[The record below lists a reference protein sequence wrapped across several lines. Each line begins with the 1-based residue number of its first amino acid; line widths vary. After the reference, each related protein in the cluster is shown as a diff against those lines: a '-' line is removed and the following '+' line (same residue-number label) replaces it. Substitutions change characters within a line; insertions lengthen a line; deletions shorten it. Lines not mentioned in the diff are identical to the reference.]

1 MSYQVLA
8 RKYRPTNF
16 EEVVGQDHVVQA
28 LSNSISQDR
37 IHQAYLLAGTRGV
50 GKTTIARI
58 LAKCLNCQSAGCP
71 VTSPCDKCSACE
83 EIKAGRHLEFL
94 EIDAASRTGVD
105 DMRELI
111 ENVQYK
117 PSNGLYKIY
126 LIDEVHMLSRASFN
140 ALLKTLEEPPEHVVF
155 IFATTDPDKI
165 PKTVLSRC
173 LQLNLK
179 TVSQN
184 ILQDHLVSIVKNE
197 DVPNEVEAL
206 GLIADSANGSVRDAL
221 TLLDQAIA
229 HGAGSINL
237 EEVKSLLGTIDHSY
251 LYGMMNSVINGDG
264 SNAFSHLDSVAQLN
278 PEYDHILQSIISI
291 LHKVSLEQV
300 LGDSDIDEIKELAS
314 IIDPE
319 FCQLLYEIAV
329 NAYSMFHVHPNPKEA
344 LEICLL
350 RMIAFNPL
358 KQDLTGVT
366 NSSEI
371 EKKNKKIEI
380 TPSIQLDKLEAENV
394 KKTKQPIEEL
404 IVEKPLKD
412 NKEVFTSLK
421 TYQEWNKAY
430 LAMDLSPFSEAL
442 FGNLEFVSHEQSL
455 ITLKG
460 DIDKSS
466 VPQSVL
472 EEFQDECS
480 SFLKLKITIKFE
492 QGSSQNSPSS
502 IKSEVNNKKQ
512 SSAQSSITNDLGIQ
526 DIMKRFNGKIQDG
539 SIKPL
544 D

>member
-16 EEVVGQDHVVQA
+16 KEVVGQDHVVQA

-58 LAKCLNCQSAGCP
+58 LAKCLNCQSADGP
-71 VTSPCDKCSACE
+71 VTNPCDECSACE

-126 LIDEVHMLSRASFN
+126 LIDEVHMLSKASFN

-155 IFATTDPDKI
+155 IFATTDPDRI

-179 TVSQN
+179 IVPQN
-184 ILQDHLVSIVKNE
+184 ILQNHLLSIVKDEN
-197 DVPNEVEAL
+197 VPNEVDAL
-206 GLIADSANGSVRDAL
+206 GLIAESANGSVRDAL

-237 EEVKSLLGTIDHSY
+237 DEVKSLLGTIDHSY
-251 LYGMMNSVINGDG
+251 LYSMMHSVINGDG
-264 SNAFSHLDSVAQLN
+264 LNAFKYLDSVAELN

-300 LGDSDIDEIKELAS
+300 LGDSDIDEIKKLAS

-319 FCQLLYEIAV
+319 FCQLIYEIAV

-358 KQDLTGVT
+358 KQNMTDFSH
-366 NSSEI
+366 SSES
-371 EKKNKKIEI
+371 EKKNKIIEKAQI
-380 TPSIQLDKLEAENV
+380 PKSKVKNV
-394 KKTKQPIEEL
+394 KEIKVADAESSTKQPVEE
-404 IVEKPLKD
+404 D
-412 NKEVFTSLK
+412 NEVFASLK
-421 TYQEWNKAY
+421 SYDEWNKAY
-430 LAMDLSPFSEAL
+430 HLMDLSPFSEAL

-455 ITLKG
+455 ITLRG

-466 VPQSVL
+466 IPQSVL
-472 EEFQDECS
+472 EEFQNECS

-492 QGSSQNSPSS
+492 QGSAINSPANISAEINS
-502 IKSEVNNKKQ
+502 KKQ
-512 SSAQSSITNDLGIQ
+512 SSAKSSIANDLGIQ
-526 DIMKRFNGKIQDG
+526 EIMKKFNGKIQDG

>member
-16 EEVVGQDHVVQA
+16 KEVVGQDHVVQA

-58 LAKCLNCQSAGCP
+58 LAKCLNCQSVDGP
-71 VTSPCDKCSACE
+71 VTNPCDECSACE

-126 LIDEVHMLSRASFN
+126 LIDEVHMLSKASFN

-179 TVSQN
+179 IVPQN
-184 ILQDHLVSIVKNE
+184 ILQNHLLSIVKDEN
-197 DVPNEVEAL
+197 VPNELDAL
-206 GLIADSANGSVRDAL
+206 GLIAESANGSVRDAL

-237 EEVKSLLGTIDHSY
+237 DEVKSLLGTIDHSY
-251 LYGMMNSVINGDG
+251 LYSMIHSVINGDG
-264 SNAFSHLDSVAQLN
+264 LNAFKYLDSVAELN

-300 LGDSDIDEIKELAS
+300 LGDSDIDEIKKLAS

-319 FCQLLYEIAV
+319 FCQLIYEIAV

-358 KQDLTGVT
+358 KQNMTDFSY
-366 NSSEI
+366 SSES
-371 EKKNKKIEI
+371 EKKNKIIEKAQI
-380 TPSIQLDKLEAENV
+380 PKSKVKNV
-394 KKTKQPIEEL
+394 KEIKAADAESSTKQPVEE
-404 IVEKPLKD
+404 D
-412 NKEVFTSLK
+412 NEVFASLK
-421 TYQEWNKAY
+421 SYDEWNKAY
-430 LAMDLSPFSEAL
+430 HLMDLSPFSEAL

-455 ITLKG
+455 ITLRG

-466 VPQSVL
+466 IPQSVL
-472 EEFQDECS
+472 EEFQNECS

-492 QGSSQNSPSS
+492 QGSAINSPANISAEINS
-502 IKSEVNNKKQ
+502 KKQ
-512 SSAQSSITNDLGIQ
+512 SSAKSSIANDLGIQ
-526 DIMKRFNGKIQDG
+526 DIMKKFNGKIQDG

>member
-16 EEVVGQDHVVQA
+16 KEVVGQDHVVQA

-58 LAKCLNCQSAGCP
+58 LAKCLNCQSADGP
-71 VTSPCDKCSACE
+71 VTNPCDECSACE

-126 LIDEVHMLSRASFN
+126 LIDEVHMLSKASFN

-155 IFATTDPDKI
+155 IFATTDPDRI

-179 TVSQN
+179 IVPQN
-184 ILQDHLVSIVKNE
+184 ILQNHLLSIVKDEN
-197 DVPNEVEAL
+197 VPNEVDAL
-206 GLIADSANGSVRDAL
+206 GLIAESANGSVRDAL

-237 EEVKSLLGTIDHSY
+237 DEVKSLLGTIDHSY
-251 LYGMMNSVINGDG
+251 LYSMMHSVINGDG
-264 SNAFSHLDSVAQLN
+264 LNAFKYLDSVAELN

-300 LGDSDIDEIKELAS
+300 LGDSDIDEIKKLAS

-319 FCQLLYEIAV
+319 FCQLIYEIAV

-358 KQDLTGVT
+358 KQNMTDFLH
-366 NSSEI
+366 SSES
-371 EKKNKKIEI
+371 EKKNKIIEKAQI
-380 TPSIQLDKLEAENV
+380 PKSKVKNV
-394 KKTKQPIEEL
+394 KEIKVADAESSIKHPAEE
-404 IVEKPLKD
+404 D
-412 NKEVFTSLK
+412 NEVFVSLK
-421 TYQEWNKAY
+421 SYEEWNKAY
-430 LAMDLSPFSEAL
+430 HLMDLSPFSEAL

-455 ITLKG
+455 ITLRG

-466 VPQSVL
+466 IPQSVL
-472 EEFQDECS
+472 EEFQNECS

-492 QGSSQNSPSS
+492 QGSAINSPANISAEINS
-502 IKSEVNNKKQ
+502 KKQ
-512 SSAQSSITNDLGIQ
+512 SSAKSSIANDLEIQ
-526 DIMKRFNGKIQDG
+526 EIMKKFNGKIQDG

>member
-16 EEVVGQDHVVQA
+16 KEVVGQDHVVQA

-58 LAKCLNCQSAGCP
+58 LAKCLNCQSADGP
-71 VTSPCDKCSACE
+71 VTNPCDECSACE

-126 LIDEVHMLSRASFN
+126 LIDEVHMLSKASFN

-179 TVSQN
+179 IVPQN
-184 ILQDHLVSIVKNE
+184 ILQNHLLSIVKDEN
-197 DVPNEVEAL
+197 VPNELDAL
-206 GLIADSANGSVRDAL
+206 GLIAESANGSVRDAL

-237 EEVKSLLGTIDHSY
+237 DEVKSLLGTIDHSY
-251 LYGMMNSVINGDG
+251 LYSMMHSVINGDG
-264 SNAFSHLDSVAQLN
+264 LNAFKYLDSVAELN

-300 LGDSDIDEIKELAS
+300 LGDSDIDEIKKLAS

-319 FCQLLYEIAV
+319 FCQLIYEIAV

-358 KQDLTGVT
+358 KQNMTDFSH
-366 NSSEI
+366 SSES
-371 EKKNKKIEI
+371 EKKNKIIEKAQI
-380 TPSIQLDKLEAENV
+380 PKSKVKNV
-394 KKTKQPIEEL
+394 KEIKVADAESSTKQPVEE
-404 IVEKPLKD
+404 D
-412 NKEVFTSLK
+412 NEVFASLK
-421 TYQEWNKAY
+421 SYDEWNKAY
-430 LAMDLSPFSEAL
+430 HLMDLSPFSEAL

-455 ITLKG
+455 ITLRG

-466 VPQSVL
+466 IPQSVL
-472 EEFQDECS
+472 EEFQNECS

-492 QGSSQNSPSS
+492 QGSAINSPANISAEINS
-502 IKSEVNNKKQ
+502 KKQ
-512 SSAQSSITNDLGIQ
+512 SSAKSSIANDLGIQ
-526 DIMKRFNGKIQDG
+526 DIMKKFNGKIQDG

>member
-16 EEVVGQDHVVQA
+16 KEVVGQDHVVQA

-58 LAKCLNCQSAGCP
+58 LAKCLNCQSVDGP
-71 VTSPCDKCSACE
+71 VTNPCDECSACE

-126 LIDEVHMLSRASFN
+126 LIDEVHMLSKASFN

-179 TVSQN
+179 IVPQN
-184 ILQDHLVSIVKNE
+184 ILQNHLLSIAKDEN
-197 DVPNEVEAL
+197 VPNELDAL
-206 GLIADSANGSVRDAL
+206 GLIAESANGSVRDAL

-237 EEVKSLLGTIDHSY
+237 DEVKSLLGTIDHSY
-251 LYGMMNSVINGDG
+251 LYSMIHSVINGDG
-264 SNAFSHLDSVAQLN
+264 LNAFKYLDSVAELN

-300 LGDSDIDEIKELAS
+300 LGDSDIDEIKKLAS

-319 FCQLLYEIAV
+319 FCQLIYEIAV

-358 KQDLTGVT
+358 KQNMTDFLH
-366 NSSEI
+366 SSES
-371 EKKNKKIEI
+371 EKKNKIIEKAQI
-380 TPSIQLDKLEAENV
+380 PKSKVKNV
-394 KKTKQPIEEL
+394 KEIKVADAESSIKQPVEE
-404 IVEKPLKD
+404 D
-412 NKEVFTSLK
+412 NEEFASLK
-421 TYQEWNKAY
+421 SYDEWNKAY
-430 LAMDLSPFSEAL
+430 HLMDLSPFSEAL

-455 ITLKG
+455 ITLRG

-466 VPQSVL
+466 IPQSVL
-472 EEFQDECS
+472 EEFQNECS

-492 QGSSQNSPSS
+492 QGSAINSPANISAEINS
-502 IKSEVNNKKQ
+502 KKQ
-512 SSAQSSITNDLGIQ
+512 SSAKSSIANDLGIQ
-526 DIMKRFNGKIQDG
+526 DIMKKFNGKIQDG

>member
-16 EEVVGQDHVVQA
+16 KEVVGQDHVVQA

-58 LAKCLNCQSAGCP
+58 LAKCLNCQSADGP
-71 VTSPCDKCSACE
+71 VTNPCDECSACE

-126 LIDEVHMLSRASFN
+126 LIDEVHMLSKASFN

-155 IFATTDPDKI
+155 IFATTDPDRI

-179 TVSQN
+179 IVPQN
-184 ILQDHLVSIVKNE
+184 ILQNHLLSIVKDEN
-197 DVPNEVEAL
+197 VPNEVDAL
-206 GLIADSANGSVRDAL
+206 GLIAESANGSVRDAL

-237 EEVKSLLGTIDHSY
+237 DEVKSLLGTIDHSY
-251 LYGMMNSVINGDG
+251 LYSMMHSVINGDG
-264 SNAFSHLDSVAQLN
+264 LNAFKYLDSVAELN

-300 LGDSDIDEIKELAS
+300 LGDSDIDEIKKLAS

-319 FCQLLYEIAV
+319 FCQLIYEIAV

-358 KQDLTGVT
+358 KQNMTDFLH
-366 NSSEI
+366 SSES
-371 EKKNKKIEI
+371 EKKNKIIEKAQI
-380 TPSIQLDKLEAENV
+380 PKSKVKNV
-394 KKTKQPIEEL
+394 KEIKVADAESSIKQPVEE
-404 IVEKPLKD
+404 D
-412 NKEVFTSLK
+412 NEVFASLK
-421 TYQEWNKAY
+421 SYDEWNKAY
-430 LAMDLSPFSEAL
+430 HLMDLSPFSEAL

-455 ITLKG
+455 ITLRG

-466 VPQSVL
+466 IPQSVL
-472 EEFQDECS
+472 EEFQNECS

-492 QGSSQNSPSS
+492 QGSAINSPANISAEINS
-502 IKSEVNNKKQ
+502 KKQ
-512 SSAQSSITNDLGIQ
+512 SSAKSSIANDLGIQ
-526 DIMKRFNGKIQDG
+526 DIMKKFNGKIQDG

>member
-16 EEVVGQDHVVQA
+16 KEVVGQDHVVQA

-58 LAKCLNCQSAGCP
+58 LAKCLNCQSADGP
-71 VTSPCDKCSACE
+71 VTNPCDECSACE

-126 LIDEVHMLSRASFN
+126 LIDEVHMLSKASFN

-155 IFATTDPDKI
+155 IFATTDPDRI

-179 TVSQN
+179 IVPQN
-184 ILQDHLVSIVKNE
+184 ILQNHLLSIVKDEN
-197 DVPNEVEAL
+197 VPNEVDAL
-206 GLIADSANGSVRDAL
+206 GLIAESANGSVRDAL

-237 EEVKSLLGTIDHSY
+237 DEVKSLLGTIDHSY
-251 LYGMMNSVINGDG
+251 LYSMIHSVINGDG
-264 SNAFSHLDSVAQLN
+264 LNAFKYLDSVAELN

-300 LGDSDIDEIKELAS
+300 LGDSDIDEIKKLAS

-319 FCQLLYEIAV
+319 FCQLIYEIAV

-358 KQDLTGVT
+358 KQNMTDFLH
-366 NSSEI
+366 SSES
-371 EKKNKKIEI
+371 EKKNKIIEKAQI
-380 TPSIQLDKLEAENV
+380 PKSKVKNV
-394 KKTKQPIEEL
+394 KEIKVADAESSIKHPAEE
-404 IVEKPLKD
+404 D
-412 NKEVFTSLK
+412 NEVFVSLK
-421 TYQEWNKAY
+421 SYEEWNKAY
-430 LAMDLSPFSEAL
+430 HLMDLSPFSEAL

-455 ITLKG
+455 ITLRG

-466 VPQSVL
+466 IPQSVL
-472 EEFQDECS
+472 EEFQNECS

-492 QGSSQNSPSS
+492 QGSAINSPANISAEINS
-502 IKSEVNNKKQ
+502 KKQ
-512 SSAQSSITNDLGIQ
+512 SSAKSSIANDLGIQ
-526 DIMKRFNGKIQDG
+526 DIMKKFNGKIQDG

>member
-16 EEVVGQDHVVQA
+16 KEVVGQDHVVQA

-58 LAKCLNCQSAGCP
+58 LAKCLNCQSADGP
-71 VTSPCDKCSACE
+71 VTNPCDECSACE

-126 LIDEVHMLSRASFN
+126 LIDEVHMLSKASFN

-155 IFATTDPDKI
+155 IFATTDPDRI

-179 TVSQN
+179 TVPQN
-184 ILQDHLVSIVKNE
+184 ILQNHLLSIVKDE
-197 DVPNEVEAL
+197 KVPNEVDAL
-206 GLIADSANGSVRDAL
+206 GLIAESANGSVRDAL

-237 EEVKSLLGTIDHSY
+237 DEVKSLLGTIDHSY
-251 LYGMMNSVINGDG
+251 LYSMIHSVINGDG
-264 SNAFSHLDSVAQLN
+264 LNAFKYLDSVAELN

-300 LGDSDIDEIKELAS
+300 LEDSDIDEIKKLAS

-319 FCQLLYEIAV
+319 FCQLIYEIAV

-358 KQDLTGVT
+358 KQNMTDFSH
-366 NSSEI
+366 SSES
-371 EKKNKKIEI
+371 EKKNKIIEKAQI
-380 TPSIQLDKLEAENV
+380 PKSKVKNV
-394 KKTKQPIEEL
+394 KEIKVADAESSIKQPVEE
-404 IVEKPLKD
+404 D
-412 NKEVFTSLK
+412 NEVFASLK
-421 TYQEWNKAY
+421 SYDEWNKAY
-430 LAMDLSPFSEAL
+430 HLMDLSPFSEAL

-455 ITLKG
+455 ITLRG
-460 DIDKSS
+460 DIDKLSI
-466 VPQSVL
+466 PQSVL
-472 EEFQDECS
+472 EEFQNECS

-492 QGSSQNSPSS
+492 QGSAINSPANISAEINS
-502 IKSEVNNKKQ
+502 KKQ
-512 SSAQSSITNDLGIQ
+512 SSAKSSIANDLGIQ
-526 DIMKRFNGKIQDG
+526 DIMKKFNGKIQDG

>member
-16 EEVVGQDHVVQA
+16 KEVVGQDHVVQA

-58 LAKCLNCQSAGCP
+58 LAKCLNCQSADGS
-71 VTSPCDKCSACE
+71 VTNPCDECSACE

-126 LIDEVHMLSRASFN
+126 LIDEVHMLSKASFN

-179 TVSQN
+179 IVPQN
-184 ILQDHLVSIVKNE
+184 ILQNHLLSIVKDEN
-197 DVPNEVEAL
+197 VPNELDAL
-206 GLIADSANGSVRDAL
+206 GLIAESANGSVRDAL

-237 EEVKSLLGTIDHSY
+237 DEVKSLLGTIDHSY
-251 LYGMMNSVINGDG
+251 LYSMIHSVINGDG
-264 SNAFSHLDSVAQLN
+264 LNAFKYLDSVAELN

-300 LGDSDIDEIKELAS
+300 LEDSDIDEIKKLAS

-319 FCQLLYEIAV
+319 FCQLIYEIAV

-358 KQDLTGVT
+358 KQNMTDFSH
-366 NSSEI
+366 SSES
-371 EKKNKKIEI
+371 EKKNKIIEKAQI
-380 TPSIQLDKLEAENV
+380 PKSKVKNV
-394 KKTKQPIEEL
+394 KEIKVADAESSIKQPVEE
-404 IVEKPLKD
+404 D
-412 NKEVFTSLK
+412 NEVFASLK
-421 TYQEWNKAY
+421 SYDEWNKAY
-430 LAMDLSPFSEAL
+430 HLMDLSPFSEAL

-455 ITLKG
+455 ITLRG

-466 VPQSVL
+466 IPQSVL
-472 EEFQDECS
+472 EEFQNECS

-492 QGSSQNSPSS
+492 QGSAINSPANISAEINS
-502 IKSEVNNKKQ
+502 KKQ
-512 SSAQSSITNDLGIQ
+512 SSAKSSIANDLGIQ
-526 DIMKRFNGKIQDG
+526 DIMKKFNGKIQDG

>member
-83 EIKAGRHLEFL
+83 EIKVGRHLEFL

-197 DVPNEVEAL
+197 DVPNEV
-206 GLIADSANGSVRDAL
+206 
-221 TLLDQAIA
+221 
-229 HGAGSINL
+229 
-237 EEVKSLLGTIDHSY
+237 DHSY
-251 LYGMMNSVINGDG
+251 LYGMMNSVSNGDG
-264 SNAFSHLDSVAQLN
+264 SNAFSQLDSVAQLN

-314 IIDPE
+314 VIDPE

-526 DIMKRFNGKIQDG
+526 DIIKKFNGKIQDG

>member
-16 EEVVGQDHVVQA
+16 EEVVGQDHVVKA

-58 LAKCLNCQSAGCP
+58 LAKCLNCQSASGP
-71 VTSPCDKCSACE
+71 VISPCDKCSACE

-126 LIDEVHMLSRASFN
+126 LIDEVHMLSKASFN

-155 IFATTDPDKI
+155 IFATTDPDRI

-179 TVSQN
+179 TVPQN
-184 ILQDHLVSIVKNE
+184 ILQNHLVSIVNNE
-197 DVPNEVEAL
+197 NVPNEVEAL
-206 GLIADSANGSVRDAL
+206 SLIADSANGSVRDAL

-229 HGAGSINL
+229 HGAGSIDL
-237 EEVKSLLGTIDHSY
+237 EEVKSLLGTIDHSH
-251 LYGMMNSVINGDG
+251 LYSMIHSVIKGDG
-264 SNAFSHLDSVAQLN
+264 SNAFSHLDSVAELN

-350 RMIAFNPL
+350 RMIAVSYTH
-358 KQDLTGVT
+358 LTL
-366 NSSEI
+366 
-371 EKKNKKIEI
+371 
-380 TPSIQLDKLEAENV
+380 P
-394 KKTKQPIEEL
+394 TK
-404 IVEKPLKD
+404 
-412 NKEVFTSLK
+412 
-421 TYQEWNKAY
+421 A
-430 LAMDLSPFSEAL
+430 
-442 FGNLEFVSHEQSL
+442 
-455 ITLKG
+455 
-460 DIDKSS
+460 
-466 VPQSVL
+466 
-472 EEFQDECS
+472 
-480 SFLKLKITIKFE
+480 
-492 QGSSQNSPSS
+492 
-502 IKSEVNNKKQ
+502 
-512 SSAQSSITNDLGIQ
+512 
-526 DIMKRFNGKIQDG
+526 
-539 SIKPL
+539 
-544 D
+544 

>member
-16 EEVVGQDHVVQA
+16 KEVVGQDHVVQA

-58 LAKCLNCQSAGCP
+58 LAKCLNCQSADGP
-71 VTSPCDKCSACE
+71 VTNPCDECSACE

-126 LIDEVHMLSRASFN
+126 LIDEVHMLSKASFN

-179 TVSQN
+179 IVPQN
-184 ILQDHLVSIVKNE
+184 ILQNHLLSIVKDEN
-197 DVPNEVEAL
+197 VPNELDAL
-206 GLIADSANGSVRDAL
+206 GLIAESANGSVRDAL

-237 EEVKSLLGTIDHSY
+237 DEVKSLLGTIDHSY
-251 LYGMMNSVINGDG
+251 LYSMIHSVINGDG
-264 SNAFSHLDSVAQLN
+264 LNAFKYLDSVAELN

-300 LGDSDIDEIKELAS
+300 LGDSDIDEIKKLAS

-319 FCQLLYEIAV
+319 FCQLIYEIAV

-358 KQDLTGVT
+358 KQNMTDFSY
-366 NSSEI
+366 SSES
-371 EKKNKKIEI
+371 EKKNKIIEKAQI
-380 TPSIQLDKLEAENV
+380 PKSKVKNV
-394 KKTKQPIEEL
+394 KEIKVADAESSTKQPVEE
-404 IVEKPLKD
+404 D
-412 NKEVFTSLK
+412 NEVFASLK
-421 TYQEWNKAY
+421 SYDEWNKAY
-430 LAMDLSPFSEAL
+430 HLMDLSPFSEAL

-455 ITLKG
+455 ITLRG

-466 VPQSVL
+466 IPQSVL
-472 EEFQDECS
+472 EEFQNECS

-492 QGSSQNSPSS
+492 QGSAINSPANISAEINS
-502 IKSEVNNKKQ
+502 KKQ
-512 SSAQSSITNDLGIQ
+512 SSAKSSIANDLGIQ
-526 DIMKRFNGKIQDG
+526 DIMKKFNGKIQDG

>member
-16 EEVVGQDHVVQA
+16 KEVVGQDHVVQA

-58 LAKCLNCQSAGCP
+58 LAKCLNCQSADGP
-71 VTSPCDKCSACE
+71 VTNPCDECSACE

-126 LIDEVHMLSRASFN
+126 LIDEVHMLSKASFN

-179 TVSQN
+179 IVPQN
-184 ILQDHLVSIVKNE
+184 ILQNHLLSIVKDEN
-197 DVPNEVEAL
+197 VPNELDAL
-206 GLIADSANGSVRDAL
+206 GLIAESANGSVRDAL

-237 EEVKSLLGTIDHSY
+237 DEVKSLLGTIDHSY
-251 LYGMMNSVINGDG
+251 LYSMIHSVINGDG
-264 SNAFSHLDSVAQLN
+264 LNAFKYLDSVAELN

-300 LGDSDIDEIKELAS
+300 LGDSDIDEIKKIAS

-319 FCQLLYEIAV
+319 FCQLIYEIAV

-358 KQDLTGVT
+358 KQNMTDFSH
-366 NSSEI
+366 SSES
-371 EKKNKKIEI
+371 EKKNKIIEKAQI
-380 TPSIQLDKLEAENV
+380 PKSKVKNV
-394 KKTKQPIEEL
+394 KEIKVADAESSTKQPVEE
-404 IVEKPLKD
+404 D
-412 NKEVFTSLK
+412 NEVFASLK
-421 TYQEWNKAY
+421 SYDEWNKAY
-430 LAMDLSPFSEAL
+430 HLMDLSPFSEAL

-455 ITLKG
+455 ITLRG

-466 VPQSVL
+466 IPQSVL
-472 EEFQDECS
+472 EEFQNECS

-492 QGSSQNSPSS
+492 QGSAINSPANISAEINS
-502 IKSEVNNKKQ
+502 KKQ
-512 SSAQSSITNDLGIQ
+512 SSAKSSIANDLGIQ
-526 DIMKRFNGKIQDG
+526 DIMKKFNGKIQDG

>member
-16 EEVVGQDHVVQA
+16 KEVVGQDHVVQA

-58 LAKCLNCQSAGCP
+58 LAKCLNCQLADGP
-71 VTSPCDKCSACE
+71 VTNPCDECSACE

-126 LIDEVHMLSRASFN
+126 LIDEVHMLSKASFN

-179 TVSQN
+179 IVPQN
-184 ILQDHLVSIVKNE
+184 ILQNHLLSIVKDEN
-197 DVPNEVEAL
+197 VPNELDAL
-206 GLIADSANGSVRDAL
+206 GLIAESANGSVRDAL

-237 EEVKSLLGTIDHSY
+237 DEVKSLLGTIDHSY
-251 LYGMMNSVINGDG
+251 LYSMIHSVINGDG
-264 SNAFSHLDSVAQLN
+264 LNAFKYLDSVAELN

-300 LGDSDIDEIKELAS
+300 LGDSDIDEIKKLAS

-319 FCQLLYEIAV
+319 FCQLIYEIAV

-358 KQDLTGVT
+358 KQNMTDFSY
-366 NSSEI
+366 SSES
-371 EKKNKKIEI
+371 EKKNKIIEKAQI
-380 TPSIQLDKLEAENV
+380 PKSKVKNV
-394 KKTKQPIEEL
+394 KEIKVADAESSTKQPVEE
-404 IVEKPLKD
+404 D
-412 NKEVFTSLK
+412 NEVFASLK
-421 TYQEWNKAY
+421 SYDEWNKAY
-430 LAMDLSPFSEAL
+430 HLMDLSPFSEAL

-455 ITLKG
+455 ITLRG

-466 VPQSVL
+466 IPQSVL
-472 EEFQDECS
+472 EEFQNECS

-492 QGSSQNSPSS
+492 QGSAINSPANISAEINS
-502 IKSEVNNKKQ
+502 KKQ
-512 SSAQSSITNDLGIQ
+512 SSAKSSIANDLGIQ
-526 DIMKRFNGKIQDG
+526 DIMKKFNGKIQDG

>member
-16 EEVVGQDHVVQA
+16 KEVVGQDHVVQA

-58 LAKCLNCQSAGCP
+58 LAKCLNCQSADGP
-71 VTSPCDKCSACE
+71 VTNPCDECSACE

-126 LIDEVHMLSRASFN
+126 LIDEVHMLSKASFN

-155 IFATTDPDKI
+155 IFATTDPDRI

-179 TVSQN
+179 IVPQN
-184 ILQDHLVSIVKNE
+184 ILQNHLLSIVKDEN
-197 DVPNEVEAL
+197 VPNEVDAL
-206 GLIADSANGSVRDAL
+206 GLIAESANGSVRDAL

-237 EEVKSLLGTIDHSY
+237 DEVKSLLGTIDHSY
-251 LYGMMNSVINGDG
+251 LYSMIHSVINGDG
-264 SNAFSHLDSVAQLN
+264 LNAFKYLDSVAELN

-300 LGDSDIDEIKELAS
+300 LGDSDIDEIKKLAS

-319 FCQLLYEIAV
+319 FCQLIYEIAV

-358 KQDLTGVT
+358 KQNMTDFLH
-366 NSSEI
+366 SSES
-371 EKKNKKIEI
+371 EKKNKIIEKAQI
-380 TPSIQLDKLEAENV
+380 PKSKVKNV
-394 KKTKQPIEEL
+394 KEIKVADAESSTKQPVEE
-404 IVEKPLKD
+404 D
-412 NKEVFTSLK
+412 NEVFASLK
-421 TYQEWNKAY
+421 SYDEWNKAY
-430 LAMDLSPFSEAL
+430 HLMDLSPFSEAL

-455 ITLKG
+455 ITLRG

-466 VPQSVL
+466 IPQSVL
-472 EEFQDECS
+472 EEFQNECS

-492 QGSSQNSPSS
+492 QGSAINSPANISAEINS
-502 IKSEVNNKKQ
+502 KKQ
-512 SSAQSSITNDLGIQ
+512 SSAKSSIANDLGIQ
-526 DIMKRFNGKIQDG
+526 EIMKKFNGKIQDG

>member
-16 EEVVGQDHVVQA
+16 KEVVGQDHVVQA

-58 LAKCLNCQSAGCP
+58 LAKCLNCHSADGP
-71 VTSPCDKCSACE
+71 VTNPCDECSACE

-126 LIDEVHMLSRASFN
+126 LIDEVHMLSKASFN

-155 IFATTDPDKI
+155 IFATTDPDRI

-179 TVSQN
+179 IVPQN
-184 ILQDHLVSIVKNE
+184 ILQNHLLSIVKDEN
-197 DVPNEVEAL
+197 VPNEVDAL
-206 GLIADSANGSVRDAL
+206 GLIAESANGSVRDAL

-237 EEVKSLLGTIDHSY
+237 DEVKSLLGTIDHSY
-251 LYGMMNSVINGDG
+251 LYSMMHSVINGDG
-264 SNAFSHLDSVAQLN
+264 LNAFKYLDSVAELN

-300 LGDSDIDEIKELAS
+300 LGDSDIDEIKKLAS

-319 FCQLLYEIAV
+319 FCQLIYEIAV

-358 KQDLTGVT
+358 KQNMTDFLH
-366 NSSEI
+366 SSES
-371 EKKNKKIEI
+371 EKKNKIIEKAQI
-380 TPSIQLDKLEAENV
+380 PKSKVKNV
-394 KKTKQPIEEL
+394 KEIKVADAESSIKHPAEE
-404 IVEKPLKD
+404 D
-412 NKEVFTSLK
+412 NEVFVSLK
-421 TYQEWNKAY
+421 SYEEWNKAY
-430 LAMDLSPFSEAL
+430 HLMDLSPFSEAL

-455 ITLKG
+455 ITLRG

-466 VPQSVL
+466 IPQSVL
-472 EEFQDECS
+472 EEFQNECS

-492 QGSSQNSPSS
+492 QGSAINSPANISAKINS
-502 IKSEVNNKKQ
+502 KKQ
-512 SSAQSSITNDLGIQ
+512 SSAKSSIANDLGIQ
-526 DIMKRFNGKIQDG
+526 EIMKKFNGKIQDG

>member
-16 EEVVGQDHVVQA
+16 KEVVGQDHVVQA

-58 LAKCLNCQSAGCP
+58 LAKCLNCQSVDGP
-71 VTSPCDKCSACE
+71 VTNPCDECSACE

-126 LIDEVHMLSRASFN
+126 LIDEVHMLSKASFN

-179 TVSQN
+179 IVPQN
-184 ILQDHLVSIVKNE
+184 ILQNHLLSIVKDEN
-197 DVPNEVEAL
+197 VPNELDAL
-206 GLIADSANGSVRDAL
+206 GLIAESANGSVRDAL

-237 EEVKSLLGTIDHSY
+237 DEVKSLLGTIDHSY
-251 LYGMMNSVINGDG
+251 LYSMIHSVINGDG
-264 SNAFSHLDSVAQLN
+264 LNAFKYLDSVAELN

-300 LGDSDIDEIKELAS
+300 LGDSDIDEIKKLAS

-319 FCQLLYEIAV
+319 FCQLIYEIAV

-358 KQDLTGVT
+358 KQNMTDFTY
-366 NSSEI
+366 SSES
-371 EKKNKKIEI
+371 EKKNKIIEKAQI
-380 TPSIQLDKLEAENV
+380 PKSKVKNV
-394 KKTKQPIEEL
+394 KEIKVADAESSTKQPVEE
-404 IVEKPLKD
+404 D
-412 NKEVFTSLK
+412 NEVFASLK
-421 TYQEWNKAY
+421 SYDEWNKAY
-430 LAMDLSPFSEAL
+430 HLMDLSPFSEAL

-455 ITLKG
+455 ITLRG

-466 VPQSVL
+466 IPQSVL
-472 EEFQDECS
+472 EEFQNECS

-492 QGSSQNSPSS
+492 QGSAINSPANISAEINS
-502 IKSEVNNKKQ
+502 KKQ
-512 SSAQSSITNDLGIQ
+512 SSAKSSIANDLGIQ
-526 DIMKRFNGKIQDG
+526 DIMKKFNGKIQDG

>member
-16 EEVVGQDHVVQA
+16 KEVVGQDHVVQA

-58 LAKCLNCQSAGCP
+58 LAKCLNCQSADGP
-71 VTSPCDKCSACE
+71 VTNPCDECSACE

-126 LIDEVHMLSRASFN
+126 LIDEVHMLSKASFN

-155 IFATTDPDKI
+155 IFATTDPDRI

-179 TVSQN
+179 IVPQN
-184 ILQDHLVSIVKNE
+184 ILQNHLLSIVKDEN
-197 DVPNEVEAL
+197 VPNEVDAL
-206 GLIADSANGSVRDAL
+206 GLIAESANGSVRDAL

-237 EEVKSLLGTIDHSY
+237 DEVKSLLGTIDHSY
-251 LYGMMNSVINGDG
+251 LYSMMHSVINGDG
-264 SNAFSHLDSVAQLN
+264 LNAFKYLDSVAELN

-300 LGDSDIDEIKELAS
+300 LGDSDIDEIKKLAS

-319 FCQLLYEIAV
+319 FCQLIYEIAV

-358 KQDLTGVT
+358 KQNMTDFLH
-366 NSSEI
+366 SSES
-371 EKKNKKIEI
+371 EKKNKIIEKAQI
-380 TPSIQLDKLEAENV
+380 PKSKVKNV
-394 KKTKQPIEEL
+394 KEIKVADAESSIKHPAEE
-404 IVEKPLKD
+404 D
-412 NKEVFTSLK
+412 NEVFVSLK
-421 TYQEWNKAY
+421 SYEEWNKAY
-430 LAMDLSPFSEAL
+430 HLMDLSPFSEAL

-455 ITLKG
+455 ITLRG

-466 VPQSVL
+466 IPQSVL
-472 EEFQDECS
+472 EEFQNECS

-492 QGSSQNSPSS
+492 QGSAINSPANISAEINS
-502 IKSEVNNKKQ
+502 KKQ
-512 SSAQSSITNDLGIQ
+512 SSAKSSIANDLGIQ
-526 DIMKRFNGKIQDG
+526 DIMKKFNGKIQDG

>member
-16 EEVVGQDHVVQA
+16 KEVVGQDHVVQA

-58 LAKCLNCQSAGCP
+58 LAKCLNCQSADGP
-71 VTSPCDKCSACE
+71 VTNPCDECSACE

-126 LIDEVHMLSRASFN
+126 LIDEVHMLSKASFN

-155 IFATTDPDKI
+155 IFATTDPDRI

-179 TVSQN
+179 IVPQN
-184 ILQDHLVSIVKNE
+184 ILQNHLLSIVKDEN
-197 DVPNEVEAL
+197 VPNEVDAL
-206 GLIADSANGSVRDAL
+206 GLIAESANGSVRDAL

-237 EEVKSLLGTIDHSY
+237 DEVKSLLGTIDHSY
-251 LYGMMNSVINGDG
+251 LYSMMHSVINGDG
-264 SNAFSHLDSVAQLN
+264 LNAFKYLDSVAELN

-300 LGDSDIDEIKELAS
+300 LGDSDIDEIKKLAS

-319 FCQLLYEIAV
+319 FCQLIYEIAV

-358 KQDLTGVT
+358 KQNMTDFSH
-366 NSSEI
+366 SSES
-371 EKKNKKIEI
+371 EKKNKIIEKAQI
-380 TPSIQLDKLEAENV
+380 PKSKVKNV
-394 KKTKQPIEEL
+394 KEIKVADAESSIKHPAEE
-404 IVEKPLKD
+404 D
-412 NKEVFTSLK
+412 NEVFVSLK
-421 TYQEWNKAY
+421 SYEEWNKAY
-430 LAMDLSPFSEAL
+430 HLMDLSPFSEAL

-455 ITLKG
+455 ITLRG

-466 VPQSVL
+466 IPQSVL
-472 EEFQDECS
+472 EEFQNECS

-492 QGSSQNSPSS
+492 QGSAINSPANISAEINS
-502 IKSEVNNKKQ
+502 KKQ
-512 SSAQSSITNDLGIQ
+512 SSAKSSIANDLGIQ
-526 DIMKRFNGKIQDG
+526 EIMKKFNGKIQDG

>member
-16 EEVVGQDHVVQA
+16 KEVVGQDHVVQA

-58 LAKCLNCQSAGCP
+58 LAKCLNCQSADGP
-71 VTSPCDKCSACE
+71 VTNPCDECSACE

-126 LIDEVHMLSRASFN
+126 LIDEVHMLSKASFN

-179 TVSQN
+179 IVPQN
-184 ILQDHLVSIVKNE
+184 ILQNHLLSIVKDEN
-197 DVPNEVEAL
+197 VPNEVDAL
-206 GLIADSANGSVRDAL
+206 GLIAESANGSVRDAL

-237 EEVKSLLGTIDHSY
+237 DEVKSLLGTIDHSY
-251 LYGMMNSVINGDG
+251 LYSMMHSVINGDG
-264 SNAFSHLDSVAQLN
+264 LNAFKYLDSVAELN

-300 LGDSDIDEIKELAS
+300 LGDSDIDEIKKLAS

-319 FCQLLYEIAV
+319 FCQLIYEIAV

-358 KQDLTGVT
+358 KQNMTDFLH
-366 NSSEI
+366 SSES
-371 EKKNKKIEI
+371 EKKNKIIEKAQI
-380 TPSIQLDKLEAENV
+380 PKSKVKNV
-394 KKTKQPIEEL
+394 KEIKVADAESSIKHPAEE
-404 IVEKPLKD
+404 D
-412 NKEVFTSLK
+412 NEVFVSLK
-421 TYQEWNKAY
+421 SYEEWNKAY
-430 LAMDLSPFSEAL
+430 HLMDLSPFSEAL

-455 ITLKG
+455 ITLRG

-466 VPQSVL
+466 IPQSVL
-472 EEFQDECS
+472 EEFQNECS

-492 QGSSQNSPSS
+492 QGSAINSPANISAEINS
-502 IKSEVNNKKQ
+502 KKQ
-512 SSAQSSITNDLGIQ
+512 SSAKSSIANDLGIQ
-526 DIMKRFNGKIQDG
+526 EIMKKFNGKIQDG

>member
-16 EEVVGQDHVVQA
+16 KEVVGQDHVVQA

-58 LAKCLNCQSAGCP
+58 LAKCLNCQSVDGP
-71 VTSPCDKCSACE
+71 VTNPCDECSACE

-126 LIDEVHMLSRASFN
+126 LIDEVHMLSKASFN

-179 TVSQN
+179 IVPQN
-184 ILQDHLVSIVKNE
+184 ILQNHLLSIVKDEN
-197 DVPNEVEAL
+197 VPNELDAL
-206 GLIADSANGSVRDAL
+206 GLIAESANGSVRDAL

-237 EEVKSLLGTIDHSY
+237 DEVKSLLGTIDHSY
-251 LYGMMNSVINGDG
+251 LYSMIHSVINGDG
-264 SNAFSHLDSVAQLN
+264 LNAFKYLDSVAELN

-300 LGDSDIDEIKELAS
+300 LGDSDIDEIKKLAS

-319 FCQLLYEIAV
+319 FCQLIYEIAV

-358 KQDLTGVT
+358 KQNMTDFSH
-366 NSSEI
+366 SSES
-371 EKKNKKIEI
+371 EKKNKIIEKAQI
-380 TPSIQLDKLEAENV
+380 PKSKVKNV
-394 KKTKQPIEEL
+394 KEIKVADAESSTKQPVEE
-404 IVEKPLKD
+404 D
-412 NKEVFTSLK
+412 NEVFASLK
-421 TYQEWNKAY
+421 SYDEWNKAY
-430 LAMDLSPFSEAL
+430 HLMDLSPFSEAL

-455 ITLKG
+455 ITLRG

-466 VPQSVL
+466 IPQSVL
-472 EEFQDECS
+472 EEFQNECS

-492 QGSSQNSPSS
+492 QGSAINSPANISAEINS
-502 IKSEVNNKKQ
+502 KKQ
-512 SSAQSSITNDLGIQ
+512 SSAKSSIANDLGIQ
-526 DIMKRFNGKIQDG
+526 DIMKKFNGKIQDG

>member
-16 EEVVGQDHVVQA
+16 KEVVGQDHVVQA

-58 LAKCLNCQSAGCP
+58 LAKCLNCHSADGP
-71 VTSPCDKCSACE
+71 VTNPCDECSACE

-126 LIDEVHMLSRASFN
+126 LIDEVHMLSKASFN

-155 IFATTDPDKI
+155 IFATTDPDRI

-179 TVSQN
+179 IVPQN
-184 ILQDHLVSIVKNE
+184 ILQNHLLSIVKDEN
-197 DVPNEVEAL
+197 VPNEVDAL
-206 GLIADSANGSVRDAL
+206 GLIAESANGSVRDAL

-237 EEVKSLLGTIDHSY
+237 DEVKSLLGTIDHSY
-251 LYGMMNSVINGDG
+251 LYSMMHSVINGDG
-264 SNAFSHLDSVAQLN
+264 LNAFKYLDSVAELN

-300 LGDSDIDEIKELAS
+300 LGDSDIDEIKKLAS

-319 FCQLLYEIAV
+319 FCQLIYEIAV

-358 KQDLTGVT
+358 KKNMTDFLH
-366 NSSEI
+366 SSES
-371 EKKNKKIEI
+371 EKKNKIIEKAQI
-380 TPSIQLDKLEAENV
+380 PKSKVKNV
-394 KKTKQPIEEL
+394 KEIKVADAESSIKHPAEE
-404 IVEKPLKD
+404 D
-412 NKEVFTSLK
+412 NEVFVSLK
-421 TYQEWNKAY
+421 SYEEWNKAY
-430 LAMDLSPFSEAL
+430 HLMDLSPFSEAL

-455 ITLKG
+455 ITLRG

-466 VPQSVL
+466 IPQSVL
-472 EEFQDECS
+472 EEFQNECS

-492 QGSSQNSPSS
+492 QGSAINSPANISAEINS
-502 IKSEVNNKKQ
+502 KKQ
-512 SSAQSSITNDLGIQ
+512 SSAKSSIANDLGIQ
-526 DIMKRFNGKIQDG
+526 EIMKKFNGKIQDG

>member
-16 EEVVGQDHVVQA
+16 KEVVGQDHVVQA

-58 LAKCLNCQSAGCP
+58 LAKCLNCQSADGP
-71 VTSPCDKCSACE
+71 VTNPCDECSACE

-126 LIDEVHMLSRASFN
+126 LIDEVHMLSKASFN

-155 IFATTDPDKI
+155 IFATTDPDRI

-179 TVSQN
+179 IVPQN
-184 ILQDHLVSIVKNE
+184 ILQNHLLSIVKDEN
-197 DVPNEVEAL
+197 VPNELDAL
-206 GLIADSANGSVRDAL
+206 GLIAESANGSVRDAL

-237 EEVKSLLGTIDHSY
+237 DEVKSLLGTIDHSY
-251 LYGMMNSVINGDG
+251 LYSMMHSVINGDG
-264 SNAFSHLDSVAQLN
+264 LNAFKYLDSVAELN

-300 LGDSDIDEIKELAS
+300 LGDSDIDEIKKLAS

-319 FCQLLYEIAV
+319 FCQLIYEIAV

-358 KQDLTGVT
+358 KQNMTDFLH
-366 NSSEI
+366 SSES
-371 EKKNKKIEI
+371 EKKNKIIEKAQI
-380 TPSIQLDKLEAENV
+380 PKSKVKNV
-394 KKTKQPIEEL
+394 KEIKVADAESSIKQPAEE
-404 IVEKPLKD
+404 D
-412 NKEVFTSLK
+412 NEVFASLK
-421 TYQEWNKAY
+421 SYEEWNTAY
-430 LAMDLSPFSEAL
+430 HLMDLSPFSEAL

-455 ITLKG
+455 ITLRG

-466 VPQSVL
+466 IPQSVL
-472 EEFQDECS
+472 EEFQNECS

-492 QGSSQNSPSS
+492 QGSAINSPANISTEINS
-502 IKSEVNNKKQ
+502 KKQ
-512 SSAQSSITNDLGIQ
+512 SSAKSSIANDLGIQ
-526 DIMKRFNGKIQDG
+526 DIMKKFNGKIQDG

>member
-16 EEVVGQDHVVQA
+16 KEVVGQDHVVQA

-58 LAKCLNCQSAGCP
+58 LAKCLNCQSADGP
-71 VTSPCDKCSACE
+71 VTNPCDECSACE

-126 LIDEVHMLSRASFN
+126 LIDEVHMLSKASFN

-155 IFATTDPDKI
+155 IFATTDPDRI

-179 TVSQN
+179 IVPQN
-184 ILQDHLVSIVKNE
+184 ILQNHLLSIVKDEN
-197 DVPNEVEAL
+197 VPNEVDAL
-206 GLIADSANGSVRDAL
+206 GLIAESANGSVRDAL

-237 EEVKSLLGTIDHSY
+237 DEVKSLLGTIDHSY
-251 LYGMMNSVINGDG
+251 LYSMIHSVINGDG
-264 SNAFSHLDSVAQLN
+264 LNAFKYLDSVAELN

-300 LGDSDIDEIKELAS
+300 LGDSDIDEIKKLAS

-319 FCQLLYEIAV
+319 FCQLIYEIAV

-358 KQDLTGVT
+358 KQNMTDFLH
-366 NSSEI
+366 SSES
-371 EKKNKKIEI
+371 EKKNKIIEKAQI
-380 TPSIQLDKLEAENV
+380 PKSKVKNV
-394 KKTKQPIEEL
+394 KEIKVADAESSIKHPAEE
-404 IVEKPLKD
+404 D
-412 NKEVFTSLK
+412 NEVFVSLK
-421 TYQEWNKAY
+421 SYEEWNKAY
-430 LAMDLSPFSEAL
+430 HLMDLSPFSEAL

-455 ITLKG
+455 ITLRG

-466 VPQSVL
+466 IPQSVL
-472 EEFQDECS
+472 EEFQNECS

-492 QGSSQNSPSS
+492 QGSAINSPANISAEINS
-502 IKSEVNNKKQ
+502 KKQ
-512 SSAQSSITNDLGIQ
+512 SSAKSSIANDLGIQ
-526 DIMKRFNGKIQDG
+526 EIMKKFNGKIQDG

>member
-16 EEVVGQDHVVQA
+16 KEVVGQDHVVQA

-58 LAKCLNCQSAGCP
+58 LAKCLNCQSADGP
-71 VTSPCDKCSACE
+71 VTNPCDECSACE

-126 LIDEVHMLSRASFN
+126 LIDEVHMLSKASFN

-155 IFATTDPDKI
+155 IFATTDPDRI

-179 TVSQN
+179 IVPQN
-184 ILQDHLVSIVKNE
+184 ILQNHLLSIVKDEN
-197 DVPNEVEAL
+197 VPNEVDAL
-206 GLIADSANGSVRDAL
+206 GLIAESANGSVRDAL

-237 EEVKSLLGTIDHSY
+237 DEVKSLLGTIDHSY
-251 LYGMMNSVINGDG
+251 LYSMMHSVINGDG
-264 SNAFSHLDSVAQLN
+264 LNAFKYLDSVAELN

-300 LGDSDIDEIKELAS
+300 LGDSDIDEIKKLAS

-319 FCQLLYEIAV
+319 FCQLIYEIAV

-358 KQDLTGVT
+358 KQNMTDFSH
-366 NSSEI
+366 SSES
-371 EKKNKKIEI
+371 EKKNKIIEKAQI
-380 TPSIQLDKLEAENV
+380 PKSKVKNV
-394 KKTKQPIEEL
+394 KEIKVADAESSTKQPVEE
-404 IVEKPLKD
+404 D
-412 NKEVFTSLK
+412 NEVFASLK
-421 TYQEWNKAY
+421 SYDEWNKAY
-430 LAMDLSPFSEAL
+430 HLMDLSPFSEAL

-455 ITLKG
+455 ITLRG

-466 VPQSVL
+466 IPQSVL
-472 EEFQDECS
+472 EEFQNECS

-492 QGSSQNSPSS
+492 QGSAINSPANISAEINS
-502 IKSEVNNKKQ
+502 KKQ
-512 SSAQSSITNDLGIQ
+512 SSAKSSIANDLEIQ
-526 DIMKRFNGKIQDG
+526 EIMKKFNGKIQDG

>member
-16 EEVVGQDHVVQA
+16 KEVVGQDHVVQA

-58 LAKCLNCQSAGCP
+58 LAKCLNCQSADGP
-71 VTSPCDKCSACE
+71 VTNPCDECSACE

-126 LIDEVHMLSRASFN
+126 LIDEVHMLSKASFN

-155 IFATTDPDKI
+155 IFATTDPDRI

-179 TVSQN
+179 IVPQN
-184 ILQDHLVSIVKNE
+184 ILQNHLLSIVKDEN
-197 DVPNEVEAL
+197 VPNEVDAL
-206 GLIADSANGSVRDAL
+206 GLIAESANGSVRDAL

-237 EEVKSLLGTIDHSY
+237 DEVKSLLGTIDHSY
-251 LYGMMNSVINGDG
+251 LYSMMHSVINGDG
-264 SNAFSHLDSVAQLN
+264 LNAFKYLDSVAELN

-300 LGDSDIDEIKELAS
+300 LGDSDIDEIKKLAS

-319 FCQLLYEIAV
+319 FCQLIYEIAV

-358 KQDLTGVT
+358 KQNMTDFLH
-366 NSSEI
+366 SSES
-371 EKKNKKIEI
+371 EKKNKIIEKAQI
-380 TPSIQLDKLEAENV
+380 PKSKVKNV
-394 KKTKQPIEEL
+394 KEIKVADAESSIKQPVEE
-404 IVEKPLKD
+404 D
-412 NKEVFTSLK
+412 NEVFASLK
-421 TYQEWNKAY
+421 SYEEWNKAY
-430 LAMDLSPFSEAL
+430 HLMDLSPFSEAL

-455 ITLKG
+455 ITLRG

-466 VPQSVL
+466 IPQSVL
-472 EEFQDECS
+472 EEFQNECS

-492 QGSSQNSPSS
+492 QGSAINSPANISAEINS
-502 IKSEVNNKKQ
+502 KKQ
-512 SSAQSSITNDLGIQ
+512 SSAKSSIANDLGIQ
-526 DIMKRFNGKIQDG
+526 DIMKKFNGKIQDG

>member
-16 EEVVGQDHVVQA
+16 KEVVGQDHVVQA

-58 LAKCLNCQSAGCP
+58 LAKCLNCQSADGP
-71 VTSPCDKCSACE
+71 VTNPCDECSACE

-126 LIDEVHMLSRASFN
+126 LIDEVHMLSKASFN

-179 TVSQN
+179 IVPQN
-184 ILQDHLVSIVKNE
+184 ILQNHLLSIVKDEN
-197 DVPNEVEAL
+197 VPNELDAL
-206 GLIADSANGSVRDAL
+206 GLIAESANGSVRDAL

-237 EEVKSLLGTIDHSY
+237 DEVKSLLGTIDHSY
-251 LYGMMNSVINGDG
+251 LYSMIHSVINGDG
-264 SNAFSHLDSVAQLN
+264 LNAFKYLDSVAELN

-300 LGDSDIDEIKELAS
+300 LGDSDIDEIKKLAS

-319 FCQLLYEIAV
+319 FCQLIYEIAV

-358 KQDLTGVT
+358 KQNMTDFSY
-366 NSSEI
+366 SSES
-371 EKKNKKIEI
+371 EKKNKIIEKAQI
-380 TPSIQLDKLEAENV
+380 PKSKVKNAKDIKVADAESS
-394 KKTKQPIEEL
+394 TKQPVEE
-404 IVEKPLKD
+404 D
-412 NKEVFTSLK
+412 NEVFASLK
-421 TYQEWNKAY
+421 SYDEWNKAY
-430 LAMDLSPFSEAL
+430 HLMDLSPFSEAL

-455 ITLKG
+455 ITLRG

-466 VPQSVL
+466 IPQSVL
-472 EEFQDECS
+472 EEFQNECS

-492 QGSSQNSPSS
+492 QGSAINSPANISAEINS
-502 IKSEVNNKKQ
+502 KKQ
-512 SSAQSSITNDLGIQ
+512 SSAKSSIANDLGIQ
-526 DIMKRFNGKIQDG
+526 DIMKKFNGKIQDG

>member
-16 EEVVGQDHVVQA
+16 KEVVGQDHVVQA

-58 LAKCLNCQSAGCP
+58 LAKCLNCQSVDGP
-71 VTSPCDKCSACE
+71 VTNPCDECSACE

-126 LIDEVHMLSRASFN
+126 LIDEVHMLSKASFN

-155 IFATTDPDKI
+155 IFATTDPDRI

-179 TVSQN
+179 IVPQN
-184 ILQDHLVSIVKNE
+184 ILQNHLLSIVKDEN
-197 DVPNEVEAL
+197 VPNEVDAL
-206 GLIADSANGSVRDAL
+206 GLIAESANGSVRDAL

-237 EEVKSLLGTIDHSY
+237 DEVKSLLGTIDHSY
-251 LYGMMNSVINGDG
+251 LYSMMHSVINGDG
-264 SNAFSHLDSVAQLN
+264 LNAFKYLDSVAELN

-300 LGDSDIDEIKELAS
+300 LGDSDIDEIKKLAS

-319 FCQLLYEIAV
+319 FCQLIYEIAV

-358 KQDLTGVT
+358 KQNMTDFLH
-366 NSSEI
+366 SSES
-371 EKKNKKIEI
+371 EKKNKIIEKAQI
-380 TPSIQLDKLEAENV
+380 PKSKVKNV
-394 KKTKQPIEEL
+394 KEIKVADAESSIKHPAEE
-404 IVEKPLKD
+404 D
-412 NKEVFTSLK
+412 NEVFVSLK
-421 TYQEWNKAY
+421 SYEEWNKAY
-430 LAMDLSPFSEAL
+430 HLMDLSPFSEAL

-455 ITLKG
+455 ITLRG

-466 VPQSVL
+466 IPQSVL
-472 EEFQDECS
+472 EEFQNECS

-492 QGSSQNSPSS
+492 QGSAINSPANISAEINS
-502 IKSEVNNKKQ
+502 KKQ
-512 SSAQSSITNDLGIQ
+512 SSAKSSIANDLGIQ
-526 DIMKRFNGKIQDG
+526 EIMKKFNGKIQDG

>member
-16 EEVVGQDHVVQA
+16 KEVVGQDHVVQA

-58 LAKCLNCQSAGCP
+58 LAKCLNCQSADGP
-71 VTSPCDKCSACE
+71 VTNPCDECSACE

-126 LIDEVHMLSRASFN
+126 LIDEVHMLSKASFN

-155 IFATTDPDKI
+155 IFATTDPDRI

-179 TVSQN
+179 IVPQN
-184 ILQDHLVSIVKNE
+184 ILQNHLLSIVKDEN
-197 DVPNEVEAL
+197 VPNEVDAL
-206 GLIADSANGSVRDAL
+206 GLIAESANGSVRDAL

-237 EEVKSLLGTIDHSY
+237 DEVKSLLGTIDHSY
-251 LYGMMNSVINGDG
+251 LYSMMHSVINGDG
-264 SNAFSHLDSVAQLN
+264 LNAFKYLDSVAELN

-300 LGDSDIDEIKELAS
+300 LGDSDIDEIKKLAS

-319 FCQLLYEIAV
+319 FCQLIYEIAV

-358 KQDLTGVT
+358 KQNMTDFLH
-366 NSSEI
+366 SSEY
-371 EKKNKKIEI
+371 EKKNKIIEKAQI
-380 TPSIQLDKLEAENV
+380 PKSKVKNV
-394 KKTKQPIEEL
+394 KEIKVADAESSIKHPAEE
-404 IVEKPLKD
+404 D
-412 NKEVFTSLK
+412 NEVFVSLK
-421 TYQEWNKAY
+421 SYEEWNKAY
-430 LAMDLSPFSEAL
+430 HLMDLSPFSEAL

-455 ITLKG
+455 ITLRG

-466 VPQSVL
+466 IPQSVL
-472 EEFQDECS
+472 EEFQNECS

-492 QGSSQNSPSS
+492 QGSAINSPANISAEINS
-502 IKSEVNNKKQ
+502 KKQ
-512 SSAQSSITNDLGIQ
+512 SSAKSSIANDLGIQ
-526 DIMKRFNGKIQDG
+526 EIMKKFNGKIQDG

>member
-16 EEVVGQDHVVQA
+16 KEVVGQDHVVQA

-58 LAKCLNCQSAGCP
+58 LAKCLNCQSADGP
-71 VTSPCDKCSACE
+71 VTNPCDECSACE

-126 LIDEVHMLSRASFN
+126 LIDEVHMLSKASFN

-155 IFATTDPDKI
+155 IFATTDPDRI

-179 TVSQN
+179 TVPQN
-184 ILQDHLVSIVKNE
+184 ILQNHLLSIVKDE
-197 DVPNEVEAL
+197 KVPNEVDAL
-206 GLIADSANGSVRDAL
+206 GLIAESANGSVRDAL

-237 EEVKSLLGTIDHSY
+237 DDVKSLLGTIDHSY
-251 LYGMMNSVINGDG
+251 LYSMMHSVINGDG
-264 SNAFSHLDSVAQLN
+264 LNAFKYLDSVAELN

-300 LGDSDIDEIKELAS
+300 LEDSDIDEIKKLAS

-319 FCQLLYEIAV
+319 FCQLIYEIAV

-358 KQDLTGVT
+358 KQNMTDFSH
-366 NSSEI
+366 SSES
-371 EKKNKKIEI
+371 EKKNKIIEKAQI
-380 TPSIQLDKLEAENV
+380 PKSKVKNV
-394 KKTKQPIEEL
+394 KEIKVADAESLIKQPAEE
-404 IVEKPLKD
+404 D
-412 NKEVFTSLK
+412 NEVFASLK
-421 TYQEWNKAY
+421 SYEEWNKAY
-430 LAMDLSPFSEAL
+430 HLMDLSPFSEAL

-455 ITLKG
+455 ITLRG
-460 DIDKSS
+460 DIDKLSI
-466 VPQSVL
+466 PQSVL
-472 EEFQDECS
+472 EEFQNECS

-492 QGSSQNSPSS
+492 QGSAINSPANISAEINS
-502 IKSEVNNKKQ
+502 KKQ
-512 SSAQSSITNDLGIQ
+512 SSAKSSIANDLGIQ
-526 DIMKRFNGKIQDG
+526 DIMKKFNGKIQDG